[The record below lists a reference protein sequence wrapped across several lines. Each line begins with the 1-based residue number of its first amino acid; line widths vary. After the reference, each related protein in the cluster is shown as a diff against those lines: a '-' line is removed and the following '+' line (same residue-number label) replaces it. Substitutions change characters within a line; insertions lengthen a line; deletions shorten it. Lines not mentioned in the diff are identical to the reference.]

1 MGYEA
6 LALRPVAPA
15 WPAASLVEHQQLELA
30 NEMINMTDALAACQQ
45 QAEQLVLHICSVRLR
60 GRTADLAHSLCTEL
74 SVISAKAQQ
83 LTRLV

>member
-1 MGYEA
+1 MGHLTLVHTTE
-6 LALRPVAPA
+6 V
-15 WPAASLVEHQQLELA
+15 WPPASLVEHQQLELA

-45 QAEQLVLHICSVRLR
+45 QAEQLVLHLCSVRLR

-83 LTRLV
+83 LTRFV